1 MRKLI
6 RYFNQ
11 NRTKILLIVFIIVF
25 LIIFVRVLNNII
37 KRNLQEENNNIS
49 NIQIDKDTSIPD
61 EVIISGEE
69 ISEERYVELIKEVKT
84 LPEKIAKILEDKEI
98 IDVEIVSRYMDYI
111 IDINTGDLISGD
123 DTRRIERRNILR
135 FEKKLNTKDFGI
147 VRKCPGCGASINV
160 NNTGKCEYCDT
171 IFNLDDYDYI
181 LVSINVN

>member
-1 MRKLI
+1 MED
-6 RYFNQ
+6 FNEAMFK
-11 NRTKILLIVFIIVF
+11 TKVDN
-25 LIIFVRVLNNII
+25 IFVKLYTCIM
-37 KRNLQEENNNIS
+37 KGNLT
-49 NIQIDKDTSIPD
+49 D
-61 EVIISGEE
+61 VRHF
-69 ISEERYVELIKEVKT
+69 ISEELYNNYINKINELISHNKRQMYDEINVKNT
-84 LPEKIAKILEDKEI
+84 MIINRKILEDKEI

-111 IDINTGDLISGD
+111 IDINTGDIISVD

>member
-1 MRKLI
+1 MED
-6 RYFNQ
+6 FNEAMFK
-11 NRTKILLIVFIIVF
+11 TKVDN
-25 LIIFVRVLNNII
+25 IFVKLYTCIMKGDLTDVRHF
-37 KRNLQEENNNIS
+37 
-49 NIQIDKDTSIPD
+49 
-61 EVIISGEE
+61 
-69 ISEERYVELIKEVKT
+69 ISEELYNNYINKINELISHNKRQMYDEINVKNT
-84 LPEKIAKILEDKEI
+84 MIINRKILEDKEI
-98 IDVEIVSRYMDYI
+98 IDVEIVSRYIDYI

>member
-1 MRKLI
+1 MED
-6 RYFNQ
+6 FNEAMFK
-11 NRTKILLIVFIIVF
+11 TKVDN
-25 LIIFVRVLNNII
+25 IFVKLYTCIMKGDLTDVRHF
-37 KRNLQEENNNIS
+37 
-49 NIQIDKDTSIPD
+49 
-61 EVIISGEE
+61 
-69 ISEERYVELIKEVKT
+69 ISEELYNNYINKINELISHNKRQMYDEINVKNT
-84 LPEKIAKILEDKEI
+84 MIINRKILEDKEI

-135 FEKKLNTKDFGI
+135 FEKRLNTKDFGI

>member
-1 MRKLI
+1 MED
-6 RYFNQ
+6 FNEAMFK
-11 NRTKILLIVFIIVF
+11 TKVDN
-25 LIIFVRVLNNII
+25 IFVKLYTCIMKGDLTDVRHF
-37 KRNLQEENNNIS
+37 
-49 NIQIDKDTSIPD
+49 
-61 EVIISGEE
+61 
-69 ISEERYVELIKEVKT
+69 ISEELYKNYINKINELISHNKRQMYDEINVKNT
-84 LPEKIAKILEDKEI
+84 MIINRKILEDKEI

-111 IDINTGDLISGD
+111 LDINTGDLISGD
-123 DTRRIERRNILR
+123 DTRRIERSNILR

>member
-1 MRKLI
+1 MED
-6 RYFNQ
+6 FNEAMFK
-11 NRTKILLIVFIIVF
+11 TKVDN
-25 LIIFVRVLNNII
+25 IFVKLYTCIMKGDLTDVRHF
-37 KRNLQEENNNIS
+37 IS
-49 NIQIDKDTSIPD
+49 D
-61 EVIISGEE
+61 
-69 ISEERYVELIKEVKT
+69 ELISHNKRQMYDEINVKNT
-84 LPEKIAKILEDKEI
+84 MIINRKILEDKEI

>member
-1 MRKLI
+1 MNS
-6 RYFNQ
+6 YQ
-11 NRTKILLIVFIIVF
+11 Q
-25 LIIFVRVLNNII
+25 
-37 KRNLQEENNNIS
+37 LQENLRELKLTQMS
-49 NIQIDKDTSIPD
+49 LQIDDYINKIN
-61 EVIISGEE
+61 
-69 ISEERYVELIKEVKT
+69 ELISHNKRQMYDEINVKNT
-84 LPEKIAKILEDKEI
+84 MIINRKILEDKEI

>member
-1 MRKLI
+1 MED
-6 RYFNQ
+6 FNEAMFK
-11 NRTKILLIVFIIVF
+11 TKVDN
-25 LIIFVRVLNNII
+25 IFVKLYTCIMKGDLTDVRHF
-37 KRNLQEENNNIS
+37 
-49 NIQIDKDTSIPD
+49 
-61 EVIISGEE
+61 
-69 ISEERYVELIKEVKT
+69 ISEELYNNYINKINELISHNKRQMYDEINVKNT
-84 LPEKIAKILEDKEI
+84 MIINRKILEDKEI

-123 DTRRIERRNILR
+123 DTRRRERRNILR

>member
-1 MRKLI
+1 MED
-6 RYFNQ
+6 FNEAMFK
-11 NRTKILLIVFIIVF
+11 TKVDN
-25 LIIFVRVLNNII
+25 IFVKLYTCIM
-37 KRNLQEENNNIS
+37 KGNLT
-49 NIQIDKDTSIPD
+49 D
-61 EVIISGEE
+61 VRHF
-69 ISEERYVELIKEVKT
+69 ISEELYNNYINKINELISHNKRQMYDEINVKNT
-84 LPEKIAKILEDKEI
+84 MIINRKILEDKEI
-98 IDVEIVSRYMDYI
+98 IDVAIVSRYMDYI

>member
-1 MRKLI
+1 MED
-6 RYFNQ
+6 FNEAMFK
-11 NRTKILLIVFIIVF
+11 TKVDN
-25 LIIFVRVLNNII
+25 IFVKLYTCIM
-37 KRNLQEENNNIS
+37 KGNLT
-49 NIQIDKDTSIPD
+49 D
-61 EVIISGEE
+61 VRHF
-69 ISEERYVELIKEVKT
+69 ISEELYNNYINKINELISHNKRQMYDEINVKNT
-84 LPEKIAKILEDKEI
+84 MIINRKILEDKEI

-160 NNTGKCEYCDT
+160 NNNGKCEYCDT

>member
-1 MRKLI
+1 MGD
-6 RYFNQ
+6 FNEAMFK
-11 NRTKILLIVFIIVF
+11 TKVDN
-25 LIIFVRVLNNII
+25 IFVKLYTCIMKGDLTDVRHF
-37 KRNLQEENNNIS
+37 
-49 NIQIDKDTSIPD
+49 
-61 EVIISGEE
+61 
-69 ISEERYVELIKEVKT
+69 ISEELYNNYINKINELISHNKRQMYDEINVKNT
-84 LPEKIAKILEDKEI
+84 MIINRKILEDKEI

>member
-1 MRKLI
+1 MED
-6 RYFNQ
+6 FNEAMFK
-11 NRTKILLIVFIIVF
+11 TKVDN
-25 LIIFVRVLNNII
+25 IFVKLYTCIM
-37 KRNLQEENNNIS
+37 KGNLT
-49 NIQIDKDTSIPD
+49 D
-61 EVIISGEE
+61 VRHF
-69 ISEERYVELIKEVKT
+69 ISEELYNNYIKKINELISHNKRQMYDEINVKNT
-84 LPEKIAKILEDKEI
+84 MIINRKILEDKEI

>member
-1 MRKLI
+1 MED
-6 RYFNQ
+6 FNEAMFK
-11 NRTKILLIVFIIVF
+11 TKVDN
-25 LIIFVRVLNNII
+25 IFVKLYTCIMKGDLTDVRHF
-37 KRNLQEENNNIS
+37 
-49 NIQIDKDTSIPD
+49 
-61 EVIISGEE
+61 
-69 ISEERYVELIKEVKT
+69 ISEELYNNYINKINELISHNKRQMYDEINVKNT
-84 LPEKIAKILEDKEI
+84 MIINRKILEDKEI
-98 IDVEIVSRYMDYI
+98 IDVEIVSRYMDYR

>member
-1 MRKLI
+1 MED
-6 RYFNQ
+6 FNEAMFK
-11 NRTKILLIVFIIVF
+11 TKVDN
-25 LIIFVRVLNNII
+25 IFVKLYTCIMKGDLTDVRHF
-37 KRNLQEENNNIS
+37 IS
-49 NIQIDKDTSIPD
+49 NELYNNYMNKIN
-61 EVIISGEE
+61 
-69 ISEERYVELIKEVKT
+69 ELISHNKRQMYDEINVKNT
-84 LPEKIAKILEDKEI
+84 MIINRKILEDKEI

-147 VRKCPGCGASINV
+147 VRKCPGCGASINI

>member
-1 MRKLI
+1 MED
-6 RYFNQ
+6 FNEAMFK
-11 NRTKILLIVFIIVF
+11 TKVDN
-25 LIIFVRVLNNII
+25 IFVKLYTCIMKGDLTDVRHF
-37 KRNLQEENNNIS
+37 
-49 NIQIDKDTSIPD
+49 
-61 EVIISGEE
+61 
-69 ISEERYVELIKEVKT
+69 ISEELYNNYINKINELISHNKRQMYDEINVKNT
-84 LPEKIAKILEDKEI
+84 MIINRKILEDKEI

-160 NNTGKCEYCDT
+160 NTGKCEYCDT

>member
-1 MRKLI
+1 MED
-6 RYFNQ
+6 FNEAMFK
-11 NRTKILLIVFIIVF
+11 TKVDN
-25 LIIFVRVLNNII
+25 IFVKLYTCIMKGDLTDVRHFV
-37 KRNLQEENNNIS
+37 
-49 NIQIDKDTSIPD
+49 
-61 EVIISGEE
+61 
-69 ISEERYVELIKEVKT
+69 SEELYNNYINKINELISHNKRQMYDEINVKNT
-84 LPEKIAKILEDKEI
+84 MIINRKILEDKEI

>member
-1 MRKLI
+1 MED
-6 RYFNQ
+6 FNEAMFK
-11 NRTKILLIVFIIVF
+11 TKVDN
-25 LIIFVRVLNNII
+25 IFVKLYTCIMKGDLTDVRHF
-37 KRNLQEENNNIS
+37 IS
-49 NIQIDKDTSIPD
+49 NELYNNYMNKIN
-61 EVIISGEE
+61 
-69 ISEERYVELIKEVKT
+69 ELISHNKRQMYDEINVKNT
-84 LPEKIAKILEDKEI
+84 MIINRSILEDKEI
-98 IDVEIVSRYMDYI
+98 IDVEIVSRYMDNI

-147 VRKCPGCGASINV
+147 VRKCPGCGASINI

>member
-1 MRKLI
+1 MED
-6 RYFNQ
+6 FNEAMFK
-11 NRTKILLIVFIIVF
+11 TKVDN
-25 LIIFVRVLNNII
+25 IFVKLYTCIMKGDLTDVRHF
-37 KRNLQEENNNIS
+37 IS
-49 NIQIDKDTSIPD
+49 NELYNNYMNKIN
-61 EVIISGEE
+61 
-69 ISEERYVELIKEVKT
+69 ELISHNKRQMYDEINVKNT
-84 LPEKIAKILEDKEI
+84 MIINRSVLEDKEI

>member
-1 MRKLI
+1 MED
-6 RYFNQ
+6 FNEAMFK
-11 NRTKILLIVFIIVF
+11 TKVDN
-25 LIIFVRVLNNII
+25 IFVKLYTCIMKGDLTDVRHF
-37 KRNLQEENNNIS
+37 
-49 NIQIDKDTSIPD
+49 
-61 EVIISGEE
+61 
-69 ISEERYVELIKEVKT
+69 ISEELYNNYINKINELISHNKRQMYVEINVKNT
-84 LPEKIAKILEDKEI
+84 MIINRKILEDKEI

>member
-1 MRKLI
+1 MFK
-6 RYFNQ
+6 
-11 NRTKILLIVFIIVF
+11 TKVDN
-25 LIIFVRVLNNII
+25 IFVKLYTCIMKGDLTDVRHF
-37 KRNLQEENNNIS
+37 
-49 NIQIDKDTSIPD
+49 
-61 EVIISGEE
+61 
-69 ISEERYVELIKEVKT
+69 ISEELYNNYINKINELISHNKRQMYDEINVKNT
-84 LPEKIAKILEDKEI
+84 MIINRKILEDKEI

>member
-1 MRKLI
+1 MED
-6 RYFNQ
+6 FNEAMFK
-11 NRTKILLIVFIIVF
+11 TKVDN
-25 LIIFVRVLNNII
+25 IFVKLYTCIMKGDLTDVRHF
-37 KRNLQEENNNIS
+37 
-49 NIQIDKDTSIPD
+49 
-61 EVIISGEE
+61 
-69 ISEERYVELIKEVKT
+69 ISEELYNDEINVKNT
-84 LPEKIAKILEDKEI
+84 MIINRKILEDKEI

>member
-1 MRKLI
+1 MED
-6 RYFNQ
+6 FNEAMFK
-11 NRTKILLIVFIIVF
+11 TKVDN
-25 LIIFVRVLNNII
+25 IFVKLYTCIMKGDLTDVRHF
-37 KRNLQEENNNIS
+37 IS
-49 NIQIDKDTSIPD
+49 NELYNNYMNKIN
-61 EVIISGEE
+61 
-69 ISEERYVELIKEVKT
+69 ELISHNKRQMYDEINVKNT
-84 LPEKIAKILEDKEI
+84 MIINRSVLEDKEI

-147 VRKCPGCGASINV
+147 VCKCPGCGASINI

>member
-1 MRKLI
+1 MED
-6 RYFNQ
+6 FNEAMFK
-11 NRTKILLIVFIIVF
+11 TKVDN
-25 LIIFVRVLNNII
+25 IFVKLYTCIMKGDLTDVRHF
-37 KRNLQEENNNIS
+37 
-49 NIQIDKDTSIPD
+49 
-61 EVIISGEE
+61 
-69 ISEERYVELIKEVKT
+69 ISEELYNNYINKINELISHNKRQMYDEINVKST
-84 LPEKIAKILEDKEI
+84 MIINRKILEDKEI

>member
-1 MRKLI
+1 MED
-6 RYFNQ
+6 FNEAMYK
-11 NRTKILLIVFIIVF
+11 TKVDN
-25 LIIFVRVLNNII
+25 IFVKLYTCIMKGDLTDVRHF
-37 KRNLQEENNNIS
+37 
-49 NIQIDKDTSIPD
+49 
-61 EVIISGEE
+61 
-69 ISEERYVELIKEVKT
+69 ISEELYNNYINKINELISHNKRQMYDEINVKNT
-84 LPEKIAKILEDKEI
+84 MIINRKILEDKEI

>member
-1 MRKLI
+1 MED
-6 RYFNQ
+6 FNEAMFK
-11 NRTKILLIVFIIVF
+11 TKVDN
-25 LIIFVRVLNNII
+25 IFVKLYTCIMKGDLTDVRHF
-37 KRNLQEENNNIS
+37 
-49 NIQIDKDTSIPD
+49 
-61 EVIISGEE
+61 
-69 ISEERYVELIKEVKT
+69 ISEELYNNYINKINELISHNKRQMYDEINVKNT
-84 LPEKIAKILEDKEI
+84 MIINRKILEDKEI

-123 DTRRIERRNILR
+123 DTRRLERRNILR